1 MTVTTKSAVIKR
13 DDMNNYDDII
23 NLPYRKSTKRPRME
37 IINRAA
43 QFAPFSALTGYETEV
58 KETARQTDKKIELD
72 EYMKEEINLKL
83 QSLLIS
89 EDNQAEITYF
99 IPDKR
104 KSGGKYE
111 TKIGTVA
118 KIKDFERTIIF
129 SDKTEIPIEDILE
142 IMIY

>member
-1 MTVTTKSAVIKR
+1 MTGTTKLAVIKR

-43 QFAPFSALTGYETEV
+43 QFAPFSALTGYETAV

-99 IPDKR
+99 VPDKR

-118 KIKDFERTIIF
+118 KIKDFERTIVF

>member
-13 DDMNNYDDII
+13 DNMNNYDDII

-43 QFAPFSALTGYETEV
+43 QFAPFSALTGYETAV

-99 IPDKR
+99 VPDKR

>member
-1 MTVTTKSAVIKR
+1 MTGTTKLAVIKR

-23 NLPYRKSTKRPRME
+23 NLPYRKSTQRPRME

-43 QFAPFSALTGYETEV
+43 QFAPFSALTGYETAV

-99 IPDKR
+99 VPDKR

-118 KIKDFERTIIF
+118 KIRDFERTIVF
-129 SDKTEIPIEDILE
+129 SDKAEIPIEDILE

>member
-23 NLPYRKSTKRPRME
+23 NLPYRKSTQRPRME

-43 QFAPFSALTGYETEV
+43 QFAPFSALTGYETAV
-58 KETARQTDKKIELD
+58 KETARQTEKKIELD

-99 IPDKR
+99 VPDKR

>member
-23 NLPYRKSTKRPRME
+23 NLPYRKSTQRPRME

-43 QFAPFSALTGYETEV
+43 QFAPFSALTGYETAV

-99 IPDKR
+99 VPDKR

-129 SDKTEIPIEDILE
+129 SDKTEIPIDDILE

>member
-1 MTVTTKSAVIKR
+1 MTGTTKSAGIKR

-43 QFAPFSALTGYETEV
+43 QFAPFSALTGYETAV
-58 KETARQTDKKIELD
+58 KETARLTDKKIELD

-89 EDNQAEITYF
+89 EDNQVKITYF
-99 IPDKR
+99 VPDKR

-118 KIKDFERTIIF
+118 KIKDFERTIVF

-142 IMIY
+142 IKII

>member
-23 NLPYRKSTKRPRME
+23 NLPYRKSTQRPRME

-43 QFAPFSALTGYETEV
+43 QFAPFSALTGYETAV

-99 IPDKR
+99 VPDKR

-129 SDKTEIPIEDILE
+129 SIAFFS
-142 IMIY
+142 

>member
-1 MTVTTKSAVIKR
+1 MTGTTKLAVIKR

-43 QFAPFSALTGYETEV
+43 QFAPFSALTGYETAV

-99 IPDKR
+99 VPDKR

>member
-1 MTVTTKSAVIKR
+1 MTVTSKSAVIRHK
-13 DDMNNYDDII
+13 DMNNYDDII

-43 QFAPFSALTGYETEV
+43 QFAPFSALTGYETAV

-89 EDNQAEITYF
+89 EENQAEITYF
-99 IPDKR
+99 VPDKR

-111 TKIGTVA
+111 TKIGTVE
-118 KIKDFERTIIF
+118 KIKEFERTVVF
-129 SDKTEIPIEDILE
+129 SDKTEIFIDDILE
-142 IMIY
+142 IVIY

>member
-23 NLPYRKSTKRPRME
+23 NLPYRKSTQRPRME

-43 QFAPFSALTGYETEV
+43 QFAPFSALTGYETAV

-99 IPDKR
+99 VPDKR